1 MSLVLP
7 QSRRF
12 SFNQRPVPVPADLR
26 INWRISLILAMLGTS
41 RSNRASLAK
50 LHVLNYAARSTR
62 VRTQLTGI
70 IVGTEP
76 ALNWHM
82 RIEPAFARAA
92 DFVVGERFAEWTRTA
107 QRAGLQLTKTGIAA
121 WKRLDDTE
129 DVLADEK
136 AFLKDTGR
144 KVTED
149 FVSRLLQARRV

>member
-1 MSLVLP
+1 
-7 QSRRF
+7 
-12 SFNQRPVPVPADLR
+12 
-26 INWRISLILAMLGTS
+26 
-41 RSNRASLAK
+41 
-50 LHVLNYAARSTR
+50 
-62 VRTQLTGI
+62 
-70 IVGTEP
+70 
-76 ALNWHM
+76 M